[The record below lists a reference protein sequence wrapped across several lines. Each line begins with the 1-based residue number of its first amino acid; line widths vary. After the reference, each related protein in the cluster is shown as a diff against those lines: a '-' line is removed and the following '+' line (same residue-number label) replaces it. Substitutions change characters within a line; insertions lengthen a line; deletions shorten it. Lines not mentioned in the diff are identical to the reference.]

1 MQLNADH
8 VPNNTH
14 LTHCQMEDYSSL
26 KKKKPKCKSRA
37 NYGFFK
43 LLLHNYI
50 NYRNYKNYKRNH
62 NVPSSSLI

>member
-26 KKKKPKCKSRA
+26 KKKNPNA
-37 NYGFFK
+37 NPEQIMDF
-43 LLLHNYI
+43 LNYYYI
-50 NYRNYKNYKRNH
+50 
-62 NVPSSSLI
+62 IT